1 MAITMSL
8 LRSSL
13 WRYVSPASSPHVQEA
28 HNHQHPSLTPDQQVS
43 DAVEADKSRAA
54 DVFRRMLGA
63 REVA

>member
-1 MAITMSL
+1 MCRL
-8 LRSSL
+8 H
-13 WRYVSPASSPHVQEA
+13 PARTVQEA
-28 HNHQHPSLTPDQQVS
+28 HDLIEHPSLTPDQQMS